1 MAAPTV
7 LFLMADYGHDPTETA
22 VPFTAFKE
30 AGFEISIA
38 TEKGKSSDA
47 DEKMLSGMTQ
57 KLLGA
62 NQAAVQAYR
71 TMKEDPCFQSPLSWS
86 STGFSFEPYNLL
98 FLPGGHEK
106 GVKQVIESPIVKK
119 MLAVYFP
126 ETRKPSQKHI
136 AAICHGVLVAS
147 EATYPGGKSLLHDV
161 TTTTLPAMME
171 STAFWGTRL
180 FLGDYYKT
188 YGPKSD
194 SCENMVRK
202 RLDKPEQMSISN
214 GMSPFIVKDP
224 TYNCISGRFPPD
236 AQLLAQDTIVMV
248 KESMKD

>member
-1 MAAPTV
+1 
-7 LFLMADYGHDPTETA
+7 
-22 VPFTAFKE
+22 
-30 AGFEISIA
+30 
-38 TEKGKSSDA
+38 
-47 DEKMLSGMTQ
+47 
-57 KLLGA
+57 
-62 NQAAVQAYR
+62 
-71 TMKEDPCFQSPLSWS
+71 MKEDPCFQSPLSWS

-194 SCENMVRK
+194 SCENMVCVPSQLGFGFGLIEKQVRK

-214 GMSPFIVKDP
+214 GMSP
-224 TYNCISGRFPPD
+224 
-236 AQLLAQDTIVMV
+236 
-248 KESMKD
+248 